1 MKSWIALPLAAAAAL
16 IVTASASRAEDSS
29 ANGTISAGVVASQ
42 LQALGYTAKINSDKS
57 GDPRVKATVDGFSWD
72 IFFYD
77 CGSGPLEQRGCASF
91 QFYTGYTVPND
102 FSLQTIN
109 KWNTDKR
116 YAKAYTYVK
125 HDGKNDA
132 RIEVDVLVA
141 GTLADPAKTF
151 RAYFVKMKT
160 AADNFRKVIGCSSR
174 CSQTPVD

>member
-16 IVTASASRAEDSS
+16 VVTASASRGEEASG
-29 ANGTISAGVVASQ
+29 AISAGVVAGQ
-42 LQALGYTAKINSDKS
+42 LQALGYAAKINSDKS

-77 CGSGPLEQRGCASF
+77 CASGALEQRGCASF
-91 QFYTGYTVPND
+91 QFYTGYTVPTD
-102 FSLQTIN
+102 FPLQTIN

-116 YAKAYTYVK
+116 FAKAYSYVK

-132 RIEVDVLVA
+132 RIEVDVLIA

-151 RAYFVKMKT
+151 RAYFAKMK
-160 AADNFRKVIGCSSR
+160 AAAENFRKVIGCSGR

>member
-1 MKSWIALPLAAAAAL
+1 MKSWIALPFAAAAAL
-16 IVTASASRAEDSS
+16 MVTASVSLAEETSG
-29 ANGTISAGVVASQ
+29 AISASVVASQ

-57 GDPRVKATVDGFSWD
+57 GDPRVKATVDGFAWD

-77 CGSGPLEQRGCASF
+77 CGSGPLDQRGCASF

-102 FSLQTIN
+102 FPLQTIN

-116 YAKAYTYVK
+116 FAKAYSYVK

-132 RIEVDVLVA
+132 RIEVDVLIA

-151 RAYFVKMKT
+151 RAYFVKMKNG
-160 AADNFRKVIGCSSR
+160 AENFRKAIGCASR